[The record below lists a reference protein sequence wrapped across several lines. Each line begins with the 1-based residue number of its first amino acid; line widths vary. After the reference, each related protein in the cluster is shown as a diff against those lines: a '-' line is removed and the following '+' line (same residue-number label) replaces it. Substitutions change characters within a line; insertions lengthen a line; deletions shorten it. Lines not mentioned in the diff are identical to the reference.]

1 MKRRWKDYLKG
12 GNVVIGIALSAWGIF
27 LTVKNDTHPIAIQA
41 RIIWISLFA
50 VFMAILLLVLALI
63 NQDKKLREVDEY
75 HIERCYNNNGI
86 IRLKV
91 AFIPILTFDYVI
103 TVATETDEREEVIG
117 IGKVTNVKPGSYIE
131 IEMIRRKEQHPLWA
145 DIESNDKAALNKA
158 YILPTVKAVEVK
170 S

>member
-1 MKRRWKDYLKG
+1 MRRIALAHIFYYFFYAQSSVG
-12 GNVVIGIALSAWGIF
+12 GNSIPNQIKPSAFIFALILEW
-27 LTVKNDTHPIAIQA
+27 
-41 RIIWISLFA
+41 FA

-75 HIERCYNNNGI
+75 HIERCYNDNGI

-117 IGKVTNVKPGSYIE
+117 IGKVTNVKPGS
-131 IEMIRRKEQHPLWA
+131 
-145 DIESNDKAALNKA
+145 
-158 YILPTVKAVEVK
+158 
-170 S
+170 